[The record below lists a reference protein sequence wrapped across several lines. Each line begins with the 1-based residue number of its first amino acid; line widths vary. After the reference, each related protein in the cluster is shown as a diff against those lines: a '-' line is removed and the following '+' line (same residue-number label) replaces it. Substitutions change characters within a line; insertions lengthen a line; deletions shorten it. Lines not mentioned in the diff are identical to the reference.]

1 MEQQFDQS
9 ELSETVES
17 RILGVAE
24 KIIEDEE
31 AKRKEELVS
40 LLLFLSLS
48 LSLSLSASHKRPSE
62 LSVREVAGLRRVGWL
77 W

>member
-48 LSLSLSASHKRPSE
+48 LSLSLSLHLISVHPSSRSE
-62 LSVREVAGLRRVGWL
+62 R
-77 W
+77 